1 MGEKIY
7 LLNFKVS
14 GIKNLEKTIELNFY
28 KRTIDKQ
35 FDPEKYRIK
44 AIYGENGSGKTAIVV
59 GMDVLRNIII
69 DSTYLNDSKNQ
80 QYIQAMVNK
89 KTKRIELNSDF
100 IYYSDTHS
108 RIYSYE
114 VCLGMNPMG
123 LFEIEQESLKCRFNG
138 NRTKEIVVF
147 ECLKGEINSVMID
160 DEETKERLIRESL
173 NLLGKQSL
181 AINCLLNS
189 KDIFINN
196 MSNAFRMMMFD
207 LYFFAAKINV
217 CIASEDDPDLYLQK
231 KELLETK
238 NSDDFIEKISRIV
251 SSVGRFSNANEKL
264 IAMDQYEVYEVKIKK
279 MERFIQLFK
288 RNLKSIDIDKTEAGD
303 YYSCKLLM
311 NYGDYRVDTV
321 FESTGI
327 TKLIKLFDYLNAAAE
342 GEITFIDEMDAN
354 INDVYLSKI
363 IDYFMQ
369 YGKGQLC
376 FTTHNTGPMASLRSN
391 KKSIAFLS
399 SDNQIV
405 EWKTNGNFA
414 PDKLYR
420 QGMIEYLPFNI
431 EPEDFLGV
439 LGE

>member
-14 GIKNLEKTIELNFY
+14 GVKNLEKSIELSFY
-28 KRTIDKQ
+28 KKTIDKQ

-59 GMDVLRNIII
+59 GLDVLRNIII

-80 QYIQAMVNK
+80 QYLQAMVNK
-89 KTKRIELNSDF
+89 KTKRIELHSDF
-100 IYYSDTHS
+100 IYYADTQN

-114 VCLGMNPMG
+114 VTLGLNPMG
-123 LFEIEQESLKCRFNG
+123 LFEIERESLKCRFNG
-138 NRTKEIVVF
+138 TRAREIVAF
-147 ECLKGEINSVMID
+147 ECLEGEINSVMID
-160 DEETKERLIRESL
+160 DEETKNRLIRESL

-189 KDIFINN
+189 KDIFRNN
-196 MSNAFRMMMFD
+196 MSSPFRMMMFD

-217 CIASEDDPDLYLQK
+217 CIASDDDPDLYLQK
-231 KELLETK
+231 KELLEAK
-238 NSDDFIEKISRIV
+238 DSDDFFDKITRMV
-251 SSVGRFSNANEKL
+251 STVGRFANANEKL
-264 IAMDQYEVYEVKIKK
+264 IAKDLFENYKLKIKK
-279 MERFIQLFK
+279 LERFIQLFK
-288 RNLKSIDIDKTEAGD
+288 RDLKSIDIDRTESGD
-303 YYSCKLLM
+303 YYACKLLM

-327 TKLIKLFDYLNAAAE
+327 TKLIKLFDYLNAAAD
-342 GEITFIDEMDAN
+342 GEVTFIDEMDAN

-376 FTTHNTGPMASLRSN
+376 FTTHNTSPMASLRNN

-414 PDKLYR
+414 PDKLYK

>member
-1 MGEKIY
+1 MGEKVY

-28 KRTIDKQ
+28 KKTIDKQ

-80 QYIQAMVNK
+80 QYLQAMVNK
-89 KTKRIELNSDF
+89 KTRRIELNSDF
-100 IYYSDTHS
+100 IYYTDAQS

-114 VCLGMNPMG
+114 VSLGLNPMG
-123 LFEIEQESLKCRFNG
+123 LFEIERESLKCRFNG
-138 NRTKEIVVF
+138 TRAKEIVVF

-160 DEETKERLIRESL
+160 DEETKDRLIRESL

-189 KDIFINN
+189 KDIFRNN
-196 MSNAFRMMMFD
+196 MSSPFRMMMFD

-231 KELLETK
+231 KELLEAK
-238 NSDDFIEKISRIV
+238 DPDDFFDKITRMV
-251 SSVGRFSNANEKL
+251 STVGRFANANEKL
-264 IAMDQYEVYEVKIKK
+264 IAKDLFENYKLKIKK
-279 MERFIQLFK
+279 LERFIQLFK
-288 RNLKSIDIDKTEAGD
+288 RDLKSIDIDKTEAGEFFA
-303 YYSCKLLM
+303 CKLLM

-327 TKLIKLFDYLNAAAE
+327 TKLIKLFDYLNSAAD

-376 FTTHNTGPMASLRSN
+376 FTTHNTSPMASLRSN